1 MARIAGVDLPNE
13 KRLDIALTYLYGVG
27 RSNVVNVLKDAQMD
41 GARRVK
47 TLTDEEVNK
56 IAKILEKGYTVEGD
70 LRKEVSDNIKR
81 LIEIRSYR
89 GSRHVKKL
97 PARGQRTRSNAR
109 TKRGK
114 RMTIG
119 AMKKD
124 DRIRTETVVPPA
136 GGTATEAKSTPGES
150 APGGK

>member
-1 MARIAGVDLPNE
+1 MARIAGVDLPTN

-27 RSNVVNVLKDAQMD
+27 RSNVVNVLKEAQMD
-41 GARRVK
+41 GARRVN

-56 IAKILEKGYTVEGD
+56 IAKILEKGYSVEGD

-89 GSRHVKKL
+89 GLRHVKKL
-97 PARGQRTRSNAR
+97 PVRGQRTRSNAR

-124 DRIRTETVVPPA
+124 DRIKTETAPPA
-136 GGTATEAKSTPGES
+136 AGTEAK
-150 APGGK
+150 K